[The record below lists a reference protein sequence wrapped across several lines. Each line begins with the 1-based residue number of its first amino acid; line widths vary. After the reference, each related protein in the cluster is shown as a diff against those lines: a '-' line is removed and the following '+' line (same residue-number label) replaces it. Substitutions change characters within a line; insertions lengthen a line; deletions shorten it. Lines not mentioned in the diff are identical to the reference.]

1 MLKIYYYVENNEIV
15 SLNTEQINEKYI
27 AIDVIN
33 EDDFMEK
40 LSSNNII
47 VSEDINENIR
57 EIFESV
63 NLDISKATKKD
74 EDINFNIK
82 HWVSNRSF
90 GELIDMYENKEI
102 LIPDMQRA
110 FVWDSFRSSR
120 LIESIIMGLPIPPLF
135 LLEVDKNVYEIIDG
149 YQR

>member
-74 EDINFNIK
+74 EDIN
-82 HWVSNRSF
+82 
-90 GELIDMYENKEI
+90 
-102 LIPDMQRA
+102 
-110 FVWDSFRSSR
+110 
-120 LIESIIMGLPIPPLF
+120 
-135 LLEVDKNVYEIIDG
+135 
-149 YQR
+149 